1 VVLALTEKSMRAPYC
16 DTNLISCPC
25 AVRNRAAQW
34 ICEHITGLR
43 CPSYSDLVRQSFT
56 RAGFLRLCQSPTVL
70 PSLQPPAIIHSFN
83 EINSL
88 ETDVLL
94 ILPLCLAPGTFFD
107 VDVFRII
114 RWTYNSAND
123 TGLQIFI
130 QDVQN
135 TL

>member
-1 VVLALTEKSMRAPYC
+1 M
-16 DTNLISCPC
+16 
-25 AVRNRAAQW
+25 
-34 ICEHITGLR
+34 CEQITGLG

-56 RAGFLRLCQSPTVL
+56 RAGFLRLCHRPTVL
-70 PSLQPPAIIHSFN
+70 QSLQPLAIIHSFN

-114 RWTYNSAND
+114 RWKYNSSND
-123 TGLQIFI
+123 TGLQIFT
-130 QDVQN
+130 QDEQN
-135 TL
+135 T

>member
-1 VVLALTEKSMRAPYC
+1 MPE
-16 DTNLISCPC
+16 
-25 AVRNRAAQW
+25 
-34 ICEHITGLR
+34 
-43 CPSYSDLVRQSFT
+43 SYR
-56 RAGFLRLCQSPTVL
+56 PTVL